1 MTQFEPRRLAP
12 RISVEGLCGVVAND
26 EVRHASMRDLSEIGV
41 RLGRP
46 FDPNT
51 ARSVVQLEIELP
63 GIDEV
68 LWARA
73 EVSFAIL
80 TPMPGRRADGQ
91 PRFWCNAG
99 LRLADV
105 CRRERSLLRDYVIE
119 TQRARWIVEGARPS
133 VGARNAG

>member
-1 MTQFEPRRLAP
+1 VTQFEPRRLAP

-26 EVRHASMRDLSEIGV
+26 ELSHASLRDLSEIGL
-41 RLGRP
+41 RLERP
-46 FDPNT
+46 FDPKR
-51 ARSVVQLEIELP
+51 ARPVVQLEIELP

-80 TPMPGRRADGQ
+80 TPMPGRTADGQ
-91 PRFWCNAG
+91 PRFWCSAG

-105 CRRERSLLRDYVIE
+105 CRRERSLLRDYVVE
-119 TQRARWIVEGARPS
+119 TRRARWIVEGASPRYDAAH
-133 VGARNAG
+133 G